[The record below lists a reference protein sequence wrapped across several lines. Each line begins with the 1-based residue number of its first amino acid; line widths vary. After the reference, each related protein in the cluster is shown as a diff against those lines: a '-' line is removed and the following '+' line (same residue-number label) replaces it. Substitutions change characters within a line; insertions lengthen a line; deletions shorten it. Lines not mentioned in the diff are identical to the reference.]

1 MPSKSEVLKKHA
13 ELRKKIIEENKK
25 DMIKYQEA
33 YDKIKDDPTI
43 PDENK

>member
-33 YDKIKDDPTI
+33 YDKIKDNPDI
-43 PDENK
+43 PEENK